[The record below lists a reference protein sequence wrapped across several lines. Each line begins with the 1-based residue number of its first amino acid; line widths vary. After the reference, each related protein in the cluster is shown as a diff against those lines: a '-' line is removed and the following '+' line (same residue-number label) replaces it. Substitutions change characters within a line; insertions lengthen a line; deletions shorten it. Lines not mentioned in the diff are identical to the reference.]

1 MIYLNIGLPP
11 PDMRAPK
18 LGPVES
24 RLAEAAAERTL
35 LAVLI
40 DPFNVEPNEAGRVA
54 AEAEAAGADLILIG
68 GSVGAGLK
76 LHSVVRAVKESVSV
90 PVILFPGNVD
100 GVSPEADALLFMSL
114 LNSDSTY
121 WIVEAQAL
129 AAPGIKTMG
138 LEAIPTAYLIVEPGG
153 SSAAGWVG
161 RARQIPRAKPELAV
175 AYSLAAELMGMRW
188 VYLEA
193 GSGAAQPVPVEM
205 VAAVR
210 RHTGLGVIVG
220 GGIRSPD
227 LARERAAAGADVIV
241 VGTYIESGET
251 AEKVS
256 RLSEAVKEGSRLRNS
271 F

>member
-1 MIYLNIGLPP
+1 
-11 PDMRAPK
+11 MRTPK

-24 RLAEAAAERTL
+24 RLAEAASERTQ

-40 DPFNVEPNEAGRVA
+40 DPFNVDPTEAGRVA
-54 AEAEAAGADLILIG
+54 AEAESAGADLILVG

-76 LHSVVRAVKESVSV
+76 LHSIVRAVKESVSV

-129 AAPGIKTMG
+129 AAPGIRAMR

-153 SSAAGWVG
+153 LSAAGWVG
-161 RARQIPRAKPELAV
+161 RARQIPRGKPELAV

-193 GSGAAQPVPVEM
+193 GSGAPQPVPAEM

-210 RHTGLGVIVG
+210 RNTGLGVIVG
-220 GGIRSPD
+220 GGIRSPE

-256 RLSEAVKEGSRLRNS
+256 GLAEAVREGSRHRNS